1 MHTWL
6 DKYVTTKTAVSV
18 ATISGDPSACKM
30 HAELL
35 DQVLA
40 GVMIMWDKFTDM
52 ELVIQLSKPCFIQVY
67 TIVCLQFVC
76 QNLCICGQLESQSD
90 VIFSFDPGPL
100 ISETLEKLPH

>member
-18 ATISGDPSACKM
+18 ATVSGDPSACKM

-52 ELVIQLSKPCFIQVY
+52 ELVIQLRNQQALFHTSIYHCLL
-67 TIVCLQFVC
+67 TICVPKSVHMW
-76 QNLCICGQLESQSD
+76 SA
-90 VIFSFDPGPL
+90 
-100 ISETLEKLPH
+100 